1 MLPDIQLSSTPVR
14 GSIFRPRKRLRLEL
28 EEEDEEEQTESEIH
42 VEPHDSTFHPE
53 SVTQESELKRVVNSI

>member
-1 MLPDIQLSSTPVR
+1 MSSTPVR
-14 GSIFRPRKRLRLEL
+14 GSIFRPSKRPRLEL

-53 SVTQESELKRVVNSI
+53 SVTQESELS